1 MPPLA
6 PPFKKVLIANRGEI
20 ACRIERACHALGC
33 QCVAVYVQGEEM
45 APHIK
50 ACDNS
55 LLIGS
60 GVRAYLDVSTIVKAA
75 VDSGCDALHPGYG
88 FLSESW
94 ELAEAC
100 GKAGVK
106 FIGPSPSVLRA
117 FGDKTAARNMAI
129 RSEVPVSKG
138 STGIV
143 KDVSTCESEVSRL
156 GLRYPVVVKAVGGG
170 GGRGMRVVSS
180 SSGLKAAFERCTAEA
195 LASFGNGDVFVEEW
209 WANSKH
215 IEVQVLGDTTG
226 HVSHAYTRDCSVQL
240 RNQKVVEIAPPQVIS
255 FSIILFLCTAA
266 CGLAKVSGYVTV
278 GTVEFLMAKGGK
290 DFIFLEV
297 NPRIQVEHTVTEE
310 AFGIDLVQTQMKL
323 AAGEP
328 LKAVFPPSPPSPI
341 ACAIQARVVWTP
353 APGGKSMIDKYRWA
367 ISSQWLIGFMK

>member
-1 MPPLA
+1 MPP
-6 PPFKKVLIANRGEI
+6 FNRVLIANRGEI
-20 ACRIERACHALGC
+20 ASRIERACHALGC
-33 QCVAVYVQGEEM
+33 ECVAVYVNGEEM

-50 ACDNS
+50 ACDKS
-55 LLIGS
+55 VLIGS
-60 GVRAYLDVSTIVKAA
+60 GVRAYLDVGTIVKAA

-94 ELAEAC
+94 DLAEAC
-100 GKAGVK
+100 AKANVK

-129 RSEVPVSKG
+129 QCQVPVSKG
-138 STGIV
+138 TGIV
-143 KDVSTCESEVSRL
+143 KDVSTCESEVARL
-156 GLRYPVVVKAVGGG
+156 GLRYPVVVKAAGGG
-170 GGRGMRVVSS
+170 GGRGMRVVSA

-226 HVSHAYTRDCSVQL
+226 QVSHAFARDCSVQL
-240 RNQKVVEIAPPQVIS
+240 RNQKVVEIAPPQVDIPEA
-255 FSIILFLCTAA
+255 ILKAA
-266 CGLAKVSGYVTV
+266 CGLAEKSGYVTV

-310 AFGIDLVQTQMKL
+310 AFNIDLVQTQMKL

-328 LKAVFPPSPPSPI
+328 LKAVYPPTPPPAI
-341 ACAIQARVVWTP
+341 RCAIQARVNTKHHALLSKRVVVDV
-353 APGGKSMIDKYRWA
+353 S
-367 ISSQWLIGFMK
+367 